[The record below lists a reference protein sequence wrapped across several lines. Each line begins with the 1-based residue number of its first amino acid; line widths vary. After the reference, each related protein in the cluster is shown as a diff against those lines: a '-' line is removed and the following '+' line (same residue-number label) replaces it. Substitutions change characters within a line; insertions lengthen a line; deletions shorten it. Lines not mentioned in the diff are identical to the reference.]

1 MNLVPTFCSYTL
13 RFLFL
18 FDIYSGFMEFIL
30 RLPSLW
36 LALNKARKDS
46 LLRQGIFIF
55 SVSAKG
61 IMSALKIN
69 FATINSNIS
78 QKEKL
83 DVLHIYEFILQNQK

>member
-1 MNLVPTFCSYTL
+1 
-13 RFLFL
+13 
-18 FDIYSGFMEFIL
+18 MEFIL

-46 LLRQGIFIF
+46 LLRQGIFIV